1 MAVETEA
8 ADLDLSD
15 AKRRLLEKM
24 LSGGAARKRQ
34 ADGVVKRSA
43 DDRQPMSLE
52 QQNVW
57 LHSEMAPGQPLYN
70 EPITI
75 HRRGSFALGLMEKS
89 FNEILRRHEA
99 WRTSFQIVQ
108 GEAVPV
114 VHDDFSVRLPLV
126 DLTGLPAA
134 GREAEALRLA
144 KEDALTPID
153 LSALPLFRARVF
165 KLAEDDHR
173 LHLTLHHIIF
183 DGVSLYRI
191 VVPELSAIY
200 DAYACGRT
208 PLLDP
213 PGLQY
218 GDYAIWRERHTSSDS
233 VAKQMDYWR
242 QNLRGPLPM
251 LQLPSDRPRP
261 AVPTYSGSME
271 KFALSDALSEALKTL
286 SRNEG
291 VTLYMTLLAAFK
303 ALLHRYSGQE
313 DIIIGGVTDT
323 RQRPELK
330 NVVGYFLNSL
340 VLRTRPSSQMRFREF
355 LAQAGDA
362 VVGALSASEVPFDR
376 IVREVQPKRDLGA
389 HPLFQVLFSVQP
401 PAPVLAEGWDLTQMD
416 VAAGTAKFDLYL
428 ELEER
433 ADGIIG
439 RFLYSTDLFDAPT
452 IRRMIGHWRTIL
464 EAIVADPDCLLER
477 LPLLTKNETQQLL
490 TQWNNTAAPIPRA
503 TIHQLFEDQAARSPH
518 ATAIECDGKSLTY
531 LELNRRANALAN
543 RLREQGAASG
553 TLVAICVE
561 RSIDMLA
568 GLLAI
573 LKTGSAYLPL
583 DPGFPQQRLAMILE
597 NAQPALL
604 LTQPSLAELLP
615 KSDAKIVLCD
625 GADNGGAVNGPTVPP
640 THMSSQDIAYVIY
653 TSGSTG
659 TPKGV
664 EIPHHAAVNLLSS
677 MKQAPGCSAGD
688 ALLAVTTISFDIA
701 ALELFMPLLAGG
713 RVIVATKDDVADPRR
728 LVGLIE
734 RSQCTIMQATPATW
748 RALIEAGWSGKKGL
762 KVLCGGESLPREL
775 ADRLLDRAGEVWNM
789 YGPTETTVWS
799 TTHKVARAGRS
810 VPIGRP
816 IANTRIYILDA
827 RGNPVPVGVTGEL
840 CIGGDGVARGYHKRD
855 DLTRERFVTV
865 AAAPGERIYRTG
877 DLARYRSDGTI
888 ECLGR
893 NDQQVKIRGFRVEL
907 EEIEA
912 ALAKHPALASVALK
926 AWPDPSGELALCAY
940 GVKRG
945 GNAPDVAELRQ
956 FLRQS
961 LPDYM
966 IPSHYVW
973 MAALPTTPNAKV
985 DRNAL
990 AKPDQTGP
998 RLAFVAPRN
1007 DVERKLA
1014 DIWKQVLQVESVG
1027 VTDNFFDLGG
1037 HSLLFARLVRRL
1049 EEAFSMRLSMSSVFQ
1064 ASSLESMA
1072 ALLANPWSGAK
1083 RSRATVLQA
1092 NGSQPPFFWL
1102 SEPHAALSLVAE
1114 IGPGQ
1119 PFITVALDLAEKQ
1132 ELSDAPRLADIGSRL
1147 VKLIRTEQPHGP
1159 YFIGGYCTS
1168 GIVAF
1173 EVASQLVAAGCEVGL
1188 VVMLHSANPV
1198 FFGWRQKLAL
1208 ELDRLKHG
1216 LRKTLSLPRREKW
1229 RTLTERLLWNGR
1241 RLLNEGRKPEDE
1253 ANAFDEVQDR
1263 AAYVYVPKQYPGTV
1277 ALLQPAKR
1285 PRALDYRSAWAGLVT
1300 GKFIA
1305 VDISG
1310 SHATLME
1317 RPHVSELGAKISAC
1331 LREAQESR
1339 RPAPRLA
1346 G

>member
-1 MAVETEA
+1 MSETLEI
-8 ADLDLSD
+8 DLDLPD
-15 AKRRLLEKM
+15 ARRRLLEKM

-34 ADGVVKRSA
+34 VDGVVKRSV
-43 DDRQPMSLE
+43 DERQPMSLE

-57 LHSEMAPGQPLYN
+57 LHSEMASSQPLYN

-75 HRRGSFALGLMEKS
+75 HRRGSFDLGLMEKS
-89 FNEILRRHEA
+89 FNEVLRRHEA
-99 WRTSFQIVQ
+99 WRTSFQIVD

-126 DLTGLPAA
+126 DLTGMPAA

-144 KEDALTPID
+144 SEDALTPID
-153 LSALPLFRARVF
+153 LSAPPLFRARIS

-183 DGVSLYRI
+183 DGVSLYRV

-200 DAYACGRT
+200 DAYASGRL
-208 PLLDP
+208 PALDP

-218 GDYAIWRERHTSSDS
+218 GDYAIWRERHTSSDA

-261 AVPTYSGSME
+261 VAPTYSGAME
-271 KFALSDALSEALKTL
+271 KFVLSGPLSEALKTF

-313 DIIIGGVTDT
+313 DIVIGGVTDT
-323 RQRPELK
+323 RQRPELQ

-340 VLRTRPSSQMRFREF
+340 VLRTRPSGQSRFREF
-355 LAQAGDA
+355 LAQARDT
-362 VVGALSASEVPFDR
+362 VVGALSASEVPFDH

-401 PAPVLAEGWDLTQMD
+401 PAPILAEGWDLTQMD

-433 ADGIIG
+433 GEGIIG
-439 RFLYSTDLFDAPT
+439 RFLYSTDLFDAAT
-452 IRRMIGHWRTIL
+452 IERMIGHWRTIL

-477 LPLLTKNETQQLL
+477 LPLLTDSETQQLL
-490 TQWNNTAAPIPRA
+490 MQWNNTARPFPRA
-503 TIHQLFEDQAARSPH
+503 TIHQLFEDQVARTPN
-518 ATAIECDGKSLTY
+518 ATAVECDGKTLTY

-543 RLREQGAASG
+543 RLREQGATTG

-561 RSIDMLA
+561 RSVDMLT

-597 NAQPALL
+597 NAQPALV
-604 LTQPSLAELLP
+604 LTQPFLVDVLP
-615 KSDAKIVLCD
+615 KSDAKIVFCD
-625 GADNGGAVNGPTVPP
+625 GGNDRNAVNGPTIAP

-664 EIPHHAAVNLLSS
+664 EISHHAAVNLLSS
-677 MKQAPGCSAGD
+677 MKQEPGCGASD

-713 RVIVATKDDVADPRR
+713 RVIVATRDDTADPRR
-728 LVGLIE
+728 LARLIE
-734 RSQCTIMQATPATW
+734 RSACTMMQATPATW
-748 RALIEAGWSGKKGL
+748 RALLEAGWSGKKGL
-762 KVLCGGESLPREL
+762 KILCGGESLPREL
-775 ADRLLDRAGEVWNM
+775 ADRLLDRAGDVWNM
-789 YGPTETTVWS
+789 YGPTETTIWS
-799 TTHKVARAGRS
+799 TTHKVVRAGRS

-827 RGNPVPVGVTGEL
+827 RENPVPVGVVGEL

-865 AAAPGERIYRTG
+865 AAASGERIYRTG
-877 DLARYRSDGTI
+877 DLARYRPDGTI

-907 EEIEA
+907 EDIEA
-912 ALAKHPALASVALK
+912 ALARHPALAGAALK
-926 AWPDPSGELALCAY
+926 AWPDASGELALCAY
-940 GVKRG
+940 VVKRG
-945 GNAPDVAELRQ
+945 AAAPDVADLRQ

-961 LPDYM
+961 LPEYM
-966 IPSHYVW
+966 IPSHYIW

-990 AKPDQTGP
+990 RKPEQTAP
-998 RLAFVAPRN
+998 PSTFVAPRN
-1007 DVERKLA
+1007 DVERKLV
-1014 DIWKQVLQVESVG
+1014 DIWKNVLQVESVG

-1049 EEAFSMRLSMSSVFQ
+1049 EDAFSVRLSMSAVFQ
-1064 ASSLESMA
+1064 AATLESMA
-1072 ALLANPWSGAK
+1072 ALLANPSGAK

-1092 NGSQPPFFWL
+1092 QGSQPPFFWL

-1114 IGPGQ
+1114 IEPEQ
-1119 PFITVALDLAEKQ
+1119 PFITVALDPAEKQ
-1132 ELSDAPRLADIGSRL
+1132 ELSSAPRLADIGSRL
-1147 VKLIRTEQPHGP
+1147 VKIIRAEQPHGP
-1159 YFIGGYCTS
+1159 YFVGGYCTS

-1173 EVASQLVAAGCEVGL
+1173 EVASQLVAAGCDVGL
-1188 VVMLHSANPV
+1188 VVMLHAANPV
-1198 FFGWRQKLAL
+1198 LFGWRQKLAL

-1216 LRKTLSLPRREKW
+1216 LRKNLSMASKEKW
-1229 RTLTERLLWNGR
+1229 RALTERLWWNGR
-1241 RLLNEGRKPEDE
+1241 RLLNEGRKPQDE
-1253 ANAFDEVQDR
+1253 SHAFDDVQDR
-1263 AAYVYVPKQYPGTV
+1263 AAYVYVPKVYPGAV

-1317 RPHVSELGAKISAC
+1317 RPHVADLGAKISAC
-1331 LREAQESR
+1331 LREAQER
-1339 RPAPRLA
+1339 RHQAPPL
-1346 G
+1346 GG

>member
-1 MAVETEA
+1 
-8 ADLDLSD
+8 
-15 AKRRLLEKM
+15 
-24 LSGGAARKRQ
+24 
-34 ADGVVKRSA
+34 
-43 DDRQPMSLE
+43 
-52 QQNVW
+52 
-57 LHSEMAPGQPLYN
+57 
-70 EPITI
+70 
-75 HRRGSFALGLMEKS
+75 
-89 FNEILRRHEA
+89 
-99 WRTSFQIVQ
+99 
-108 GEAVPV
+108 
-114 VHDDFSVRLPLV
+114 
-126 DLTGLPAA
+126 
-134 GREAEALRLA
+134 
-144 KEDALTPID
+144 
-153 LSALPLFRARVF
+153 
-165 KLAEDDHR
+165 
-173 LHLTLHHIIF
+173 
-183 DGVSLYRI
+183 
-191 VVPELSAIY
+191 
-200 DAYACGRT
+200 
-208 PLLDP
+208 
-213 PGLQY
+213 
-218 GDYAIWRERHTSSDS
+218 
-233 VAKQMDYWR
+233 MDYWR

-261 AVPTYSGSME
+261 ATPTYRGAME
-271 KFALSDALSEALKTL
+271 TFALSGPLTEALKTL

-303 ALLHRYSGQE
+303 VLLHRYSGQE

-323 RQRPELK
+323 RQRPELQ

-340 VLRTRPSSQMRFREF
+340 VLRTRPSSKLPFREF

-362 VVGALSASEVPFDR
+362 VVGALSASEVPFDH
-376 IVREVQPKRDLGA
+376 IVREVQPKRELGA

-416 VAAGTAKFDLYL
+416 VASGTAKFDLYL

-433 ADGIIG
+433 SEGIIG

-477 LPLLTKNETQQLL
+477 LPLLTRSEAEQLL
-490 TQWNNTAAPIPRA
+490 TQWNSTATAVPRA
-503 TIHQLFEDQAARSPH
+503 TIHQLFEDQAARTPN
-518 ATAIECDGKSLTY
+518 ATAVECDGKSLSY

-543 RLREQGAASG
+543 RLREQGATPG

-597 NAQPALL
+597 NARPALL
-604 LTQPSLAELLP
+604 LTQPSLSGLLP
-615 KSDAKIVLCD
+615 KSDAKIVFCEGGND
-625 GADNGGAVNGPTVPP
+625 GGAVNGPTVPP
-640 THMSSQDIAYVIY
+640 THMSGDDIAYVIY

-677 MKQAPGCSAGD
+677 MRQEPGCDPSD
-688 ALLAVTTISFDIA
+688 SLLAVTTISFDIA
-701 ALELFMPLLAGG
+701 ALELFMPLLVGG
-713 RVIVATKDDVADPRR
+713 RVIVATKDDVADPLR
-728 LVGLIE
+728 LAALLK
-734 RSQCTIMQATPATW
+734 RSACTMMQATPATW
-748 RALIEAGWSGKKGL
+748 RALIETGWSGRKSL
-762 KVLCGGESLPREL
+762 KILCGGESLPREL

-789 YGPTETTVWS
+789 YGPTETTIWS
-799 TTHKVARAGRS
+799 TTHKVTRAGRS

-816 IANTRIYILDA
+816 IANTQIYILDA
-827 RGNPVPVGVTGEL
+827 WGNPVPVGVTGEL

-855 DLTRERFVTV
+855 DLTRQRFVTV

-877 DLARYRSDGTI
+877 DLARYRADGAI

-907 EEIEA
+907 EDIEA
-912 ALAKHPALASVALK
+912 TLARHPALASVALK

-940 GVKRG
+940 MVNRG
-945 GNAPDVAELRQ
+945 AQAPDVAELRQ

-961 LPDYM
+961 LPEYM
-966 IPSHYVW
+966 IPSHYVS

-990 AKPDQTGP
+990 AKPDQTAP

-1014 DIWKQVLQVESVG
+1014 DIWKNVLQVESVG

-1049 EEAFSMRLSMSSVFQ
+1049 EEAFSVRLSMSAVFQ
-1064 ASSLESMA
+1064 ASTLESMA
-1072 ALLANPWSGAK
+1072 TLLTNPGPGAK
-1083 RSRATVLQA
+1083 RARATVLQA
-1092 NGSQPPFFWL
+1092 KGTQPPFFWL

-1114 IGPGQ
+1114 MASDQ
-1119 PFITVALDLAEKQ
+1119 PFITVALDPAEKQ
-1132 ELSDAPRLADIGSRL
+1132 ELSNAPRLADIGSRL
-1147 VKLIRTEQPHGP
+1147 AKIIRAEQPQGP

-1173 EVASQLVAAGCEVGL
+1173 EVASQLVAAGCDVGL
-1188 VVMLHSANPV
+1188 VVMLHAANPV
-1198 FFGWRQKLAL
+1198 LFGWRQKLAL
-1208 ELDRLKHG
+1208 ELDRLNHG
-1216 LRKTLSLPRREKW
+1216 LRKKLSLPSRRKW
-1229 RTLTERLLWNGR
+1229 RSLTERLLWNGR
-1241 RLLNEGRKPEDE
+1241 RLLNEGRKPQDE
-1253 ANAFDEVQDR
+1253 SQAFDDVQDR
-1263 AAYVYVPKQYPGTV
+1263 AAYVYVPKPYPGAV

-1285 PRALDYRSAWAGLVT
+1285 PRALNYRAAWAGLVT

-1310 SHATLME
+1310 SHATMME
-1317 RPHVSELGAKISAC
+1317 RPYVTELGAKISAC
-1331 LREAQESR
+1331 LREAQES
-1339 RPAPRLA
+1339 PPLAPRLA